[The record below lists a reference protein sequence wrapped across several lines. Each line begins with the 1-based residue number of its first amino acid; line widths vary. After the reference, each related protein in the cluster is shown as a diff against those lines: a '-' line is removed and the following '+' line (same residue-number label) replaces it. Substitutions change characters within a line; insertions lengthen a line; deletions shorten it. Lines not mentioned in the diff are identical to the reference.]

1 MKRVGS
7 VRIVLA
13 ILAGAALVA
22 AITVGGAGAT
32 AVKKISGSTIRNHS
46 IALVKLTI
54 AAQNALRT
62 GKAGP
67 QGPAGPAGAA
77 GPAGPAGPRGP
88 AGPQGRA
95 GVSTYAH
102 IAADGTVLNDSRN
115 VRQAN
120 VQKIGAGAYCLKGLS
135 SSIQSAVAS
144 PVAGSA
150 AVSALVRPTTA
161 GCDFTIF
168 TVKGGGG
175 VVNNAFFVQL
185 A

>member
-1 MKRVGS
+1 MKRFGS
-7 VRIVLA
+7 VRTVLA

-22 AITVGGAGAT
+22 AISVSGAGAA
-32 AVKKISGSTIRNHS
+32 AVKKISGTAIKNHS

-54 AAQNALRT
+54 GAQNALRT
-62 GKAGP
+62 GVP
-67 QGPAGPAGAA
+67 GPAGPAGPA
-77 GPAGPAGPRGP
+77 GPQGPAGPRGP

-102 IAADGTVLNDSRN
+102 IAADGTVLGDSRN
-115 VRQAN
+115 VKQAN
-120 VQKIGAGAYCLKGLS
+120 VQKIGAGAYCLKGLANS
-135 SSIQSAVAS
+135 VQSAVAS

-175 VVNNAFFVQL
+175 AVNNAFFVQL